1 MTLTMITAKEFPL
14 HPTQRKMKME
24 KKKLEV

>member
-1 MTLTMITAKEFPL
+1 MTLTMITAKEFPFR
-14 HPTQRKMKME
+14 PTQRKMKMT